1 MHFLIRELYLN
12 TQLKRNRIVF
22 RHGHPDRPSY
32 PVYPDGPD
40 GPGFLESWTNRQKNV
55 KSNEKLI
62 LDVKNEV
69 DIIKHSLQNIVIELK
84 KLNGKTVLDP
94 TQVKRSNMVMVEV
107 NTGYDSY
114 RMSHAV

>member
-1 MHFLIRELYLN
+1 MENKL
-12 TQLKRNRIVF
+12 
-22 RHGHPDRPSY
+22 
-32 PVYPDGPD
+32 
-40 GPGFLESWTNRQKNV
+40 KNV

-94 TQVKRSNMVMVEV
+94 TQIKRSNMVMVEV

-114 RMSHAV
+114 GVKNYTQWESVRVRLWTMISHIRE

>member
-1 MHFLIRELYLN
+1 MHFLIKELYLN
-12 TQLKRNRIVF
+12 MQLKHNRIVF
-22 RHGHPDRPSY
+22 LHGYPDRPRPSSIRS
-32 PVYPDGPD
+32 VRWVRGSVENK
-40 GPGFLESWTNRQKNV
+40 LKNV

-94 TQVKRSNMVMVEV
+94 TQVKRSNMIMVEV

-114 RMSHAV
+114 VV

>member
-1 MHFLIRELYLN
+1 M
-12 TQLKRNRIVF
+12 QLKHNRIVF
-22 RHGHPDRPSY
+22 PHGCPDRPRPTGSIRS
-32 PVYPDGPD
+32 VRGVR
-40 GPGFLESWTNRQKNV
+40 GSVENRLKNV

-114 RMSHAV
+114 RMSQTV

>member
-1 MHFLIRELYLN
+1 MHFLIKELYLN
-12 TQLKRNRIVF
+12 MQLKRNRIVF
-22 RHGHPDRPSY
+22 LHGYPDRPRPTGSIRS
-32 PVYPDGPD
+32 VRGSV
-40 GPGFLESWTNRQKNV
+40 ENRLKNV

-114 RMSHAV
+114 GMSHTV